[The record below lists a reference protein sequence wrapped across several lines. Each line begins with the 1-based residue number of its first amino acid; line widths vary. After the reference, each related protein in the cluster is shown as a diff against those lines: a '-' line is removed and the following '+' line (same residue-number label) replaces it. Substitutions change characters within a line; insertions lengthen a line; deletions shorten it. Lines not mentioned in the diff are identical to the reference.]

1 VGIVRYEVDDWLWQ
15 SVVMNGINVGRV
27 VDVILE
33 RENHAVIGFE
43 VRCEDG
49 RHRFLPSA
57 ATTGEGST
65 IAIDSPL
72 ALLDSD
78 QLDFYRRRGV
88 TLRSREEPAA

>member
-1 VGIVRYEVDDWLWQ
+1 MKEWLWQ
-15 SVVMNGINVGRV
+15 SVVMKGIPVGRV

-33 RENHAVIGFE
+33 REHHGVVGFE

-49 RHRFLPSA
+49 RHRFLPQA
-57 ATTGEGST
+57 AASTDGSV
-65 IAIDSPL
+65 IEIDSPL
-72 ALLDSD
+72 ALLDTD

>member
-1 VGIVRYEVDDWLWQ
+1 MEEWLWR
-15 SVVMNGINVGRV
+15 SVVMKGITVGRV

-33 RENHAVIGFE
+33 RENGAVIGFE

-49 RHRFLPSA
+49 RHRFLPRAA
-57 ATTGEGST
+57 ATGGDSA
-65 IAIDSPL
+65 IAINSPL
-72 ALLDSD
+72 ALLDAD